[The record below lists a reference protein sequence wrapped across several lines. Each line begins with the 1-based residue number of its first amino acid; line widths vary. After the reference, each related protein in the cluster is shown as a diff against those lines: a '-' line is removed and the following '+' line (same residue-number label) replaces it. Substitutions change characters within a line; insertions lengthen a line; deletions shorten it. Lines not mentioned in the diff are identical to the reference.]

1 VKQKARS
8 CGFRGLYES
17 AGRNMATQLPQ
28 EQDRSG
34 EGNFC
39 IAREYGIAHTVSI
52 ETIKY
57 G

>member
-1 VKQKARS
+1 
-8 CGFRGLYES
+8 
-17 AGRNMATQLPQ
+17 MATELPQ

-39 IAREYGIAHTVSI
+39 IAREDGIAHTVSI